1 MTTNSQIY
9 HRWNVRVELSRPVFQ
24 ALHQIDTLSQVH
36 IRLQAGPS
44 IYEQP
49 PPLPLYSPSAPA
61 SLVSHA
67 QLLYGSHTLQL
78 APSPF
83 YMPPPASTL
92 PPPPP
97 PPKYSKSKASKK
109 SATARNPP
117 TLSGFRNLKTL
128 SILDIDDLEVITE
141 LKSCIRNSQ
150 GTLNKLML
158 SFSASLALRARKPPP
173 EIDPDDSDPDD
184 DFQVMPV
191 SAPPMPTYD
200 VSGPAKAFRA
210 QEERKIQEAVL
221 GRIFDVEPY
230 HVKKPAKRA
239 REKETVTLKQEPS
252 AKAPGNDFIDSLKAV
267 SNRLMK
273 DLNGS
278 EDWTTAQQDVLDII
292 EAAARKYVREEE
304 SKKEPLVNEADGESS
319 SAGANGEANGQM
331 NGQEAAQSSAA
342 SDEQKSEG
350 GLFEK
355 KTPKGKESD
364 PDSSNPDDIDIEAP
378 VEDNSFDDTIEA
390 IAAELANGSE
400 APTPKD
406 TTTQVNGS
414 DAKAAVTGDEPP
426 AQETSTYAS
435 AAAASLDAQHDNF
448 KMLAEKLQLYEVQA
462 AELQKEVNSLVD
474 PSAGAN
480 AMKRVNEAERQ
491 IQEFSENIKDIRR
504 EMTVVAA
511 EIDDAEKQCPATAR
525 DDGPN
530 AVQQRISEYTRST
543 RGLSLET
550 LSIHLIPVK
559 ASVLSRAI
567 DLRVLKKITLL
578 NVGNQASIWAL
589 LTKENKV
596 EPLPLRKIFTDNV
609 SVIFLNF
616 VSQLP
621 ELHELYMV
629 EKPEKY
635 KPESFAP
642 RSTVTVDQIRRLA
655 LKKHIGT
662 LKCLMIK
669 NQQDLTWD
677 IDARTTSLICRRG
690 ARLEELAISM
700 SIREIVS
707 LIIPTDIS
715 NGV

>member
-1 MTTNSQIY
+1 M
-9 HRWNVRVELSRPVFQ
+9 FK
-24 ALHQIDTLSQVH
+24 ALHQIDTLTQLH

-49 PPLPLYSPSAPA
+49 PPLPLYSAPSAPA

-67 QLLYGSHTLQL
+67 QLLHMNMHSDYTLQL
-78 APSPF
+78 APAPF
-83 YMPPPASTL
+83 YIPPHISTL

-97 PPKYSKSKASKK
+97 PPKSSKSKASKK

-117 TLSGFRNLKTL
+117 TLSGFHNLKSL

-150 GTLNKLML
+150 GSLSKLKL

-184 DFQVMPV
+184 DFQVVPV
-191 SAPPMPTYD
+191 SAPPIPPYED
-200 VSGPAKAFRA
+200 VSGPAKALRA

-221 GRIFDVEPY
+221 GRVFDVEPY

-239 REKETVTLKQEPS
+239 RDKETVTLKQEPS
-252 AKAPGNDFIDSLKAV
+252 GKAPGNDFINSLKAV

-304 SKKEPLVNEADGESS
+304 SKKEPPLKNEANGESS
-319 SAGANGEANGQM
+319 SAGANGQANGQT
-331 NGQEAAQSSAA
+331 NGQTNGPEAAQSSAP

-350 GLFEK
+350 SLFEK
-355 KTPKGKESD
+355 KAPKGKEND
-364 PDSSNPDDIDIEAP
+364 QDSSNPDDIDIEAP
-378 VEDNSFDDTIEA
+378 VEDNSFEDTIEA
-390 IAAELANGSE
+390 VAAEMANGSE

-406 TTTQVNGS
+406 TVTKVNGS
-414 DAKAAVTGDEPP
+414 GAKAAVVGSEPP
-426 AQETSTYAS
+426 AQESSAYAP
-435 AAAASLDAQHDNF
+435 AAAASLDAQHENF
-448 KMLAEKLQLYEVQA
+448 KMLAEKLQFYEIQA

-504 EMTVVAA
+504 EMMVVAA
-511 EIDDAEKQCPATAR
+511 EIDDAEKQCPATVR

-530 AVQQRISEYTRST
+530 AIQQRISEYTRST

-559 ASVLSRAI
+559 ASVLSHAINLRA
-567 DLRVLKKITLL
+567 LQKITLL

-596 EPLPLRKIFTDNV
+596 EPLPLRKILTDNV
-609 SVIFLNF
+609 SVVFLNF

-621 ELHELYMV
+621 ELHELYMI
-629 EKPEKY
+629 ERPEKY

-662 LKCLMIK
+662 LKSLMIK

-700 SIREIVS
+700 SIRELVS
-707 LIIPTDIS
+707 LIVSANIS
-715 NGV
+715 SVV